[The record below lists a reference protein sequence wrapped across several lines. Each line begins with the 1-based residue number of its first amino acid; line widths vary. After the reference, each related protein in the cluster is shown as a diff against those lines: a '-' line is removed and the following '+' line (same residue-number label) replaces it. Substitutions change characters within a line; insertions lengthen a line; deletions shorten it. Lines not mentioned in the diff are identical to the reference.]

1 MNRKLFGVLVLL
13 FVISPAFMG
22 CSGKGGMG
30 TVSGT
35 VTLDGQP
42 LADGLISFI
51 PADGNSPTSGGKI
64 TNGAYSVQASRGA
77 QKVVINATKVTGSRK
92 AYADD
97 PNSPVI
103 TTTAEILPKK
113 YSDAMTTELT
123 VDVKAGT
130 NKADFQLSSM

>member
-1 MNRKLFGVLVLL
+1 MNRKLLGFLVCLL
-13 FVISPAFMG
+13 VVSPAFLG

-30 TVSGT
+30 TVSGN

-51 PADGNSPTSGGKI
+51 PADGNSPTAGGTIK
-64 TNGAYSVQASRGA
+64 NGAYTVQASRGA

-113 YSDAMTTELT
+113 YSDALTTELT
-123 VDVKAGT
+123 VEVKAGS

>member
-1 MNRKLFGVLVLL
+1 MNGKLLGLMIGLLV
-13 FVISPAFMG
+13 VSPALWG
-22 CSGKGGMG
+22 CGGKGGVG

-42 LADGLISFI
+42 LADGLITFI
-51 PADGNSPTSGGKI
+51 PADGNSPTAGGKI
-64 TNGAYSVQASRGA
+64 AAGSYSVEASRGS

-92 AYADD
+92 AYAND

-113 YSDAMTTELT
+113 YSDALTTELT
-123 VDVKAGT
+123 VEVKGGSNT
-130 NKADFQLSSM
+130 ADFNLTSK